1 MTKLILVRH
10 CQAEGN
16 LKRFFQGK
24 IDTDI
29 TENGRKQIG
38 QVTELLCAEP
48 IDEIYCSPLKRAIKT
63 AEGINV
69 YHELPIHID
78 NSIIEIDAGDW
89 EGKLLTD
96 IEKEFPEAYENW
108 NNNPAKFVAPNGESM
123 FQVYDRVSNALVK
136 IVKDNPNKTV
146 CIISHGCAIKNMMC
160 FAHGWTVENI
170 KNVPLGTNT
179 SVNIVEF
186 DNNIKPKIILENYT
200 DHLQ

>member
-1 MTKLILVRH
+1 MTKVIIIRH

-16 LKRFFQGK
+16 LKRFFQGR

-29 TENGRKQIG
+29 TEHGRKQIG

-48 IDEIYCSPLKRAIKT
+48 IDEIYCSSLNRAIKT
-63 AEGINV
+63 AEGVNV

-78 NSIIEIDAGDW
+78 DSIIEIDAGKW

-96 IEKEFPEAYENW
+96 IAEEFPEQYDNW
-108 NNNPAKFVAPNGESM
+108 CNNPAKFAAPGGENM
-123 FQVYDRVSNALVK
+123 AQVYERVK
-136 IVKDNPNKTV
+136 IALTRIVKENPNKTV

-160 FAHGWTVENI
+160 FAHGWTVDNI

-186 DNNIKPKIILENYT
+186 DENMNPKIILENYI

>member
-1 MTKLILVRH
+1 MTKVIIVRH

-16 LKRFFQGK
+16 LKRFFQGR

-29 TENGRKQIG
+29 TEHGRKQIG

-48 IDEIYCSPLKRAIKT
+48 IDKIYCSSLNRAVKT

-78 NSIIEIDAGDW
+78 DSIVEIDAGEW
-89 EGKLLTD
+89 EGKFLTD
-96 IEKEFPEAYENW
+96 IAEEFPEQYDNW
-108 NNNPAKFVAPNGESM
+108 CNNPAKFTAPGGENM
-123 FQVYDRVSNALVK
+123 AQVYERVKAALTC
-136 IVKDNPNKTV
+136 IVKENPNKTV

-160 FAHGWTVENI
+160 FAHGWTVDNI

-186 DNNIKPKIILENYT
+186 DENMNPKIILENYI